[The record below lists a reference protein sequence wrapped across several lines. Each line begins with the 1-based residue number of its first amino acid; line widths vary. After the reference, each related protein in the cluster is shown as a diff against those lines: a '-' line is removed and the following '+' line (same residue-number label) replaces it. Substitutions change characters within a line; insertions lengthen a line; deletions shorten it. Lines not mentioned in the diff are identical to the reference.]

1 MPQAHIAHDQDES
14 GLHVLEEVGFLG
26 LVFGVGGVGV
36 AHRGHEEDCYQV
48 EEGLDAEGDVSAQGE
63 QGAAD
68 RRADEPSGGAAG
80 FGDGGGFA
88 ELVRGDDAFED
99 DEFAGPINR
108 PHGGGDDGEN
118 RDDCHV
124 GGALPQ
130 QEAEQPPQEEFQAEA
145 EPQEK
150 AGVAAVCD
158 GPGHDA
164 GDRAGGGGESGH
176 QAGVRGGAGEVQ
188 DDEGDE
194 DVGDGHAHFIA
205 GVGGGEPL
213 ECGVGA

>member
-14 GLHVLEEVGFLG
+14 GLDVLEEVGFLG
-26 LVFGVGGVGV
+26 LVFGVGGAGV
-36 AHRGHEEDCYQV
+36 AHRGHEEDRYQM
-48 EEGLDAEGDVSAQGE
+48 EEGLDTEGDVPAQGE

-108 PHGGGDDGEN
+108 PHSGGDDGEN
-118 RDDCHV
+118 RDDRHV

-130 QEAEQPPQEEFQAEA
+130 QDAEQPPQEELQAEA
-145 EPQEK
+145 EPQKK

-158 GPGHDA
+158 GPGHNA
-164 GDRAGGGGESGH
+164 GDRAGGGGEGGH
-176 QAGVRGGAGEVQ
+176 QAGVCGGAGEVQ
-188 DDEGDE
+188 NDEGDE